1 LRPSSWPSGSPRQAA
16 GGKNRPYAIWTR
28 FPKFVLGFIVAS
40 IVFSFFMPEAQA
52 KAVTGTTAGLRG
64 WWFTLAFLCIG
75 LETKFSEL
83 IAMGGGKP
91 AGVFLTAQAFNI
103 ILTLILAYLI
113 FGGVL
118 FPVPT
123 F

>member
-1 LRPSSWPSGSPRQAA
+1 MGRNQASC
-16 GGKNRPYAIWTR
+16 KWTR

-40 IVFSFFMPEAQA
+40 LFFSFFLTEAQA

-75 LETKFSEL
+75 LEQKFSEL

-91 AGVFLTAQAFNI
+91 AGVFSTAQAFNI
-103 ILTLILAYLI
+103 VWTLILSYLI
-113 FGGVL
+113 FGGIF